1 MGNNPLWTTRGF
13 STATFY
19 EQQDYLHPRLK
30 VVNGA
35 LASVLKLKE
44 STERFCDPARAEIWE
59 IHFIPFSPLKAR
71 TKIWEI
77 HFIPFSPLEKR
88 TVLTYINGCGS

>member
-1 MGNNPLWTTRGF
+1 
-13 STATFY
+13 
-19 EQQDYLHPRLK
+19 

-35 LASVLKLKE
+35 LASVLKLRE
-44 STERFCDPARAEIWE
+44 SAVRFFDPAQTEIWE

-88 TVLTYINGCGS
+88 TVLTYINGGGS